1 MKDQNPVN
9 RINQNN
15 DQLESKPYSPD
26 KIKKP
31 EKLKSNERT
40 NPNNKENS
48 QKNEKLLKS
57 KLIDDDVEH
66 PEPLLSD
73 NSEENFE
80 KIKKNFYENKKKENL
95 LIKEYN
101 KELKIRNEEILQQ
114 KLKKAKD
121 SLQLKE
127 NIGKVVLNS
136 VFMND
141 KNLKKQHSQKS
152 NLLIKPEKVVK
163 NFILERSNDINTSK
177 KSNLYNNEINNNN
190 NNING
195 IMKNNYLNPF
205 QKNNKQKLINNNRN
219 VHKGGPIIKIPLNLT
234 AKNKQTIKKIN
245 EIPQQQNSLIEKK
258 QNEEES
264 KLKHYYSYRMGMNK
278 VPLKKITKIVPLNN
292 NTYIDFENSKST
304 KEKIKQNTYNYIYKI
319 ENNRSKEIHQERSN
333 NIALNNVVINI
344 NYNTSIKNNSRNIIK
359 KNISP
364 KNAYNNKMFGNTQ
377 MAHSTSKSNITS
389 LNDNQK
395 DKLKRISIPLKA
407 SNNNKSR
414 DMILYL
420 NSNEKLNRY
429 KTDAETNNSFKKNI
443 IGNSVNKANDSCYDS
458 EKENYMNNLNF
469 DKCNKKTIEKGG
481 KFNNISTTYVVFSKN
496 SCSNKNLLQPSRTIE
511 NRNFSKKII
520 TQNLSTMSLLQNP
533 MNSVNSIIPVNQIFH
548 QKIPVNQIKKIKV
561 FRSQNDI
568 LCCKKNK
575 NKTLSNENTI
585 NNSRNMNYINNFS
598 FYGRNNLNSLNINKT
613 HFNKNKRVNK
623 PVIYK
628 YNYGNNLWLDDS
640 FFTCFNT
647 SGYNY

>member
-1 MKDQNPVN
+1 MKDQNSVN
-9 RINQNN
+9 QINQNN
-15 DQLESKPYSPD
+15 EQLESKPYSPD

-48 QKNEKLLKS
+48 QRNEKLLKS

-66 PEPLLSD
+66 PEPLFSD

-95 LIKEYN
+95 LIKEYK

-114 KLKKAKD
+114 KLKRAKD

-127 NIGKVVLNS
+127 NIGKVVLNN

-163 NFILERSNDINTSK
+163 NFILERSDDFNISK
-177 KSNLYNNEINNNN
+177 KSNLYNNEINNDK

-195 IMKNNYLNPF
+195 IMKNNSLNPLH
-205 QKNNKQKLINNNRN
+205 NNKQKLINNNKN

-245 EIPQQQNSLIEKK
+245 EIPQQQSSLIKK
-258 QNEEES
+258 KKNEEEN
-264 KLKHYYSYRMGMNK
+264 KLKHYYSYRIGMNK
-278 VPLKKITKIVPLNN
+278 IPLKKITKIVPINN
-292 NTYIDFENSKST
+292 NTYIDFENSNIQQ
-304 KEKIKQNTYNYIYKI
+304 EKIKQSTYNHINKI
-319 ENNRSKEIHQERSN
+319 ENNRIKEIHQERSN

-344 NYNTSIKNNSRNIIK
+344 NYNSLIKNNSRNIIK

-364 KNAYNNKMFGNTQ
+364 KNDQNNKMIGLTQ
-377 MAHSTSKSNITS
+377 MAHSTIKSNITS
-389 LNDNQK
+389 LNDNQNE
-395 DKLKRISIPLKA
+395 KLKRISIPLKA

-414 DMILYL
+414 DMSLYL
-420 NSNEKLNRY
+420 NSNEKANCY

-443 IGNSVNKANDSCYDS
+443 IGNSVNKVNDTFYDS
-458 EKENYMNNLNF
+458 EKENYMNNLNC

-481 KFNNISTTYVVFSKN
+481 KFNNISTTYVIFSKN
-496 SCSNKNLLQPSRTIE
+496 SRSKTNLLQPCRTIE
-511 NRNFSKKII
+511 NRNFSKKIL

-533 MNSVNSIIPVNQIFH
+533 MNSVIPTNQIFH
-548 QKIPVNQIKKIKV
+548 PKIPVNQIKKIKA
-561 FRSQNDI
+561 FRSQKDI
-568 LCCKKNK
+568 LCYKKNK

-598 FYGRNNLNSLNINKT
+598 FYGKNNLNSLNINKT
-613 HFNKNKRVNK
+613 HFTKNKRVNR
-623 PVIYK
+623 PVIYR
-628 YNYGNNLWLDDS
+628 YNYYGNNLWLDDS
-640 FFTCFNT
+640 FFTYFNT
-647 SGYNY
+647 SAYNY